1 MQMSAFDKNK
11 ENPLQHVRIKL
22 AEKNHIKIKDKNTC
36 IDNCENKPCT
46 YYCPGRVFSWSGEK
60 QAIKVDYSRCIECG
74 ACPWG
79 CPYNNIYWEFPPG
92 GYGVH
97 YEI

>member
-1 MQMSAFDKNK
+1 MTSFKKNQEDPLNYVSIITTENPHIQIKNK
-11 ENPLQHVRIKL
+11 EICL
-22 AEKNHIKIKDKNTC
+22 
-36 IDNCENKPCT
+36 DNCENKPCT
-46 YYCPGRVFSWSGEK
+46 YYCPGWVCSWSSEEQK
-60 QAIKVDYSRCIECG
+60 IIVQHERCIECG

-79 CPYNNIYWEFPPG
+79 CPYDNIYWEFPPG